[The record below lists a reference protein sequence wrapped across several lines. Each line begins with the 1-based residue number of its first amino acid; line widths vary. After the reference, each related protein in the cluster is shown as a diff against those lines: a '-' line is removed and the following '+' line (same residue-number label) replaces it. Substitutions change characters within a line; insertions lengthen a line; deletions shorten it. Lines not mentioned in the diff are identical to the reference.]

1 MEIRTNKISKSS
13 AAGGMPAVC
22 SIEQIE
28 YEREFNSER
37 LGWIS

>member
-1 MEIRTNKISKSS
+1 MEIKANKISKSS
-13 AAGGMPAVC
+13 AAGGTPAGY